1 MATGTIQEDVPDRVQ
16 SIIDDVGKVSETGEI
31 PTRIHNDSEIFEL
44 ERDRVFGESW
54 VFIGHESEIPEAG
67 DYAKRYIADNPVIF
81 VRDEND
87 EIRVLFD
94 ACRHRG
100 TTVVRAEQGNTTH
113 FRCPYHNWTYKNT
126 GELVGVPHKEQC
138 YQELDTCEY
147 ALQSPPQV
155 DTYAGLVFACLS
167 EDTPPLE
174 EYLGDFRWYLDIAM
188 NFAEGGLE
196 VVGEPIRWEADTS
209 WKIAADNFTGDAYH
223 VPAAHKSTMDLD
235 IFPSDLTALAG
246 NRTSLDVIDCGGHS
260 CSFSYFEESPGGYP
274 EEIYSDDH
282 LSELQYKIAKNHV
295 SIVGTVFP
303 NLSFNNTLKNADP
316 DNRELTKFLTI
327 RKWQPV
333 APDKT
338 QIWNWIL
345 VPKNAS
351 EEFKEQAYD
360 TGITTFSVSGNF
372 EVDDFAVW
380 DGITEAAGSS
390 FTRRSNRQSNYQMN
404 MDEMGDAEDISD
416 EWDGPGTVINSAFED
431 GTMRTFYQSW
441 YRTMTGQRIDGS
453 DDNSEHRGA

>member
-1 MATGTIQEDVPDRVQ
+1 MATEATQDGTPARLQ
-16 SIIDDVGKVSETGEI
+16 SVIDDVGNISDTGEI
-31 PTRIHNDSEIFEL
+31 PTRIHNDREIYDLEL
-44 ERDRVFGESW
+44 ERIFGRSW
-54 VFIGHESEIPEAG
+54 VFIGHESEIPEPG

-81 VRDEND
+81 VRDESG
-87 EIRVLFD
+87 EIQVLFD
-94 ACRHRG
+94 SCRHRG

-126 GELVGVPHKEQC
+126 GELVGVPHKQQC

-147 ALQSPPQV
+147 ALQSPAQV

-174 EYLGDFRWYLDIAM
+174 EYLGDFKWYLDI
-188 NFAEGGLE
+188 NLKFAEGGLE

-235 IFPSDLTALAG
+235 IFPSDLTAVAG
-246 NRTSLDVIDCGGHS
+246 NRTSLDVTNCSGHS

-274 EEIYSDDH
+274 EEIFTDEH
-282 LSELQYKIAKNHV
+282 LSEKQFMIAKNHV

-327 RKWQPV
+327 RKWQPIS
-333 APDKT
+333 PQET

-351 EEFKEQAYD
+351 QEFKDRAYD
-360 TGITTFSVSGNF
+360 TGISTFSVSGNF

-390 FTRRSNRQSNYQMN
+390 FVRRNNRKSNYQMGMKDMSDSKN
-404 MDEMGDAEDISD
+404 ISD
-416 EWDGPGTVINSAFED
+416 EWEGPGDVINSAFED
-431 GTMRTFYQSW
+431 GTMQTFYRSW
-441 YRTMTGQRIDGS
+441 YRTMNGQRIDGS
-453 DDNSEHRGA
+453 DTESA